1 MKGKKYTDNKMS
13 KAEYRRAK
21 ISNRQQ
27 LTARRK
33 GKGD

>member
-1 MKGKKYTDNKMS
+1 MAEKKYKDNKMS
-13 KAEYRRAK
+13 KAEYRRAR

>member
-1 MKGKKYTDNKMS
+1 MS
-13 KAEYRRAK
+13 KAEYRKAK

-33 GKGD
+33 GKGDWNEWYAKT